1 MGVGNTIRPGFLPA
15 MLRRIGSSYAAAS
28 ALPALTAIAA
38 SSTELKY
45 KNFASGNF
53 EETSLS
59 ATVPVG
65 TAICFPPS
73 CSTAV
78 MGERWVQAVVNN
90 PQTRRTWV
98 AKRATEVRGR
108 SMGYMVVQD
117 NRPSTMGVHLVFAA
131 SRMGSVSIS
140 VTDFTICCVP
150 ILCILK

>member
-1 MGVGNTIRPGFLPA
+1 MGVGNTVRPGFLPA

-28 ALPALTAIAA
+28 ALPAFTAIAA

-65 TAICFPPS
+65 TANCLPPS
-73 CSTAV
+73 WSTAV
-78 MGERWVQAVVNN
+78 MEERWVQAVVNN

-98 AKRATEVRGR
+98 AKAALDVRALGIE
-108 SMGYMVVQD
+108 YMV
-117 NRPSTMGVHLVFAA
+117 
-131 SRMGSVSIS
+131 
-140 VTDFTICCVP
+140 
-150 ILCILK
+150 